1 MNQSSIDLIRIPI
14 KDIFTEND
22 PDLDV
27 IKVLGLAK
35 KYLENK
41 ESLNS
46 VPVMVIPERGGNYRL
61 IQGHVFFHGVFHAVK

>member
-14 KDIFTEND
+14 KDIFTEID

-46 VPVMVIPERGGNYRL
+46 VPEKRKI
-61 IQGHVFFHGVFHAVK
+61 HVTKDTESDNHILEK